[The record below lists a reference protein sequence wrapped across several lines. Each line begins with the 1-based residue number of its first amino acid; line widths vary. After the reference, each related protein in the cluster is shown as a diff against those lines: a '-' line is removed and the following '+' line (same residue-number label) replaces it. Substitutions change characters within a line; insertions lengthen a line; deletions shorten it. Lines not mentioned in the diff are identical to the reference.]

1 MADKTFDEVRP
12 DVQNDAHPD
21 AGQVSE
27 GPSGSGQ
34 VSEGPSGTGTG
45 ETSVGGADSVPATP
59 DTLPSPPAE
68 TDPEAAGRKNVR
80 DGSGDGNNRV

>member
-12 DVQNDAHPD
+12 DVQDDAHPD
-21 AGQVSE
+21 
-27 GPSGSGQ
+27 SGQ
-34 VSEGPSGTGTG
+34 ISEGPSGTGTG

-59 DTLPSPPAE
+59 DTLPSAPAE
-68 TDPEAAGRKNVR
+68 TNPEAASRKNVK